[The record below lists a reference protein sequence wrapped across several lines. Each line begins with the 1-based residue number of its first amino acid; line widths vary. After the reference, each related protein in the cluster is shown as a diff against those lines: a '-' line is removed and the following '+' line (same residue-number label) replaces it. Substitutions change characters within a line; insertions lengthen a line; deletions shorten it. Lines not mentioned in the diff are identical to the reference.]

1 MTSDLDYVTRYFGVT
16 PVTLYEG
23 ESSDNKVGYDIIK
36 ATGVTEK
43 ERLREAIT
51 QDIHNLSFALTHTF
65 PNRLWVARRMLSYL
79 KEDWEEYLALCRLT
93 DTDKV

>member
-16 PVTLYEG
+16 PPPT
-23 ESSDNKVGYDIIK
+23 GYDIIS
-36 ATGVTEK
+36 AQGVTEK
-43 ERLREAIT
+43 ERRREAIT

-79 KEDWEEYLALCRLT
+79 KEDWKEYLALCRLT
-93 DTDKV
+93 DTHNV